1 MLYFILDWVKVT
13 RILKEVQQ
21 FDVYSE
27 QAHTHMDIF
36 ANGQSVE
43 VNLEYQRDVL
53 KYITDIGTSLRRQMD
68 IDALLQRVS
77 EASCKALRFRHS
89 ALYLSDGAGY
99 FRVCAV
105 SGVSAANEAY
115 LRGHPLPEDIV
126 AQLICEDY
134 RISESYFI
142 PAEAPLW
149 RNEEVTSYFVI
160 DESDIERA
168 EVDPS
173 PVGASSS
180 SSTLWHPEDM
190 FVVPLIKA
198 DNTLLGFLT
207 PDSPLD
213 GRRPTLQTMA
223 LLELFAN
230 QAAVV
235 IEGASLYKESQ
246 QTSEERAALIKIGH
260 ALSAPD
266 ALRDLQT
273 VYHTIYEQ
281 VRRVMPADAF
291 YISRYYSASELL
303 IIDFFIDEGVVY
315 SPIEYRHYP
324 VSIRK
329 MLYQGKMGY
338 MFSSAEEFADF
349 LEEESLQSCKA
360 LIGNERPSQS
370 LLFTPIRYGGQVLGL
385 LSAQSYQPH
394 AYTHRHLEMLKEIS
408 VQAGIAIINARLN
421 TELRDALKRA
431 QESEQ
436 LKNHFLMT
444 ASHELR
450 TPLTAIQGYL
460 ELLDNFDNVLDDE
473 SRQRFLNNARRACE
487 ELILLLGNVMDTSHI
502 DQDKVSLNMGSM
514 QVAKAVQLIL
524 EILEPTIT
532 REKRS
537 VTVNVADDI
546 VVWADDLRLRQVLL
560 NIVGNAL
567 KYTPATSALA
577 ISAYAADTTTINT
590 RLAGTQQVYLPVE
603 SDSSSVQST
612 ETSSHP
618 FVVID
623 IRDGGPGIKAEDQA
637 RLFSKFMRLD
647 NALNSRQRGAGLGL
661 YLCRQ
666 LIEAM
671 GGRIWVESTGVLG
684 EGSTFSIALPTRSS

>member
-1 MLYFILDWVKVT
+1 MKGT
-13 RILKEVQQ
+13 RVRKEVQQ

-27 QAHTHMDIF
+27 YAHTHMDTF
-36 ANGQSVE
+36 ANDQPIE
-43 VNLEYQRDVL
+43 VNADVKYQREVL
-53 KYITDIGTSLRRQMD
+53 KYITDIGTSLSLHMD
-68 IDALLQRVS
+68 TDVLLQRVS

-105 SGVSAANEAY
+105 SGASAASESY
-115 LRGHPLPEDIV
+115 LRAHPLPEDIV
-126 AQLICEDY
+126 AQIICEDY

-149 RNEEVTSYFVI
+149 RNEQVTSYFVI
-160 DESDIERA
+160 EESDIERA

-173 PVGASSS
+173 PASSPQS
-180 SSTLWHPEDM
+180 NGTEWHPEDM

-198 DNTLLGFLT
+198 NNTLLGFLT

-213 GRRPTLQTMA
+213 GRRPTEETMA

-235 IEGASLYKESQ
+235 IEGASLYKEAR
-246 QTSEERAALIKIGH
+246 QTSEERAALIKIGR

-273 VYHTIYEQ
+273 VYQAIYEQ
-281 VRRVMPADAF
+281 VRRVMPTDAF
-291 YISRYYSASELL
+291 YISRYYSTSEKL

-315 SPIEYRHYP
+315 SPIEYKYYP
-324 VSIRK
+324 MSIKK
-329 MLYQGKMGY
+329 MLYQENAGY
-338 MFSSAEEFADF
+338 MFSTAEEFTAF
-349 LEEESLQSCKA
+349 LKEENPNTSKA

-385 LSAQSYQPH
+385 LSAQSYRHH
-394 AYTHRHLEMLKEIS
+394 AYTHRHRDMLKEIG

-421 TELRDALKRA
+421 IELRDALKRA

-460 ELLDNFDNVLDDE
+460 ELLDSFNNVLDDD
-473 SRQRFLNNARRACE
+473 SKQRFLNNARRACE

-502 DQDKVSLNMGSM
+502 DQDKVSLNMAPM
-514 QVAKAVQLIL
+514 QVVDGVRLIL
-524 EILEPTIT
+524 EILEPTIA
-532 REKRS
+532 REKRL

-546 VVWADDLRLRQVLL
+546 VVWADELRLRQVLL
-560 NIVGNAL
+560 NIVSNAL
-567 KYTPATSALA
+567 KYTPATSAIAINAYSVDAATIHTHLA
-577 ISAYAADTTTINT
+577 A
-590 RLAGTQQVYLPVE
+590 TQQADAPLV
-603 SDSSSVQST
+603 SNSSRIQDTADSSNR
-612 ETSSHP
+612 
-618 FVVID
+618 FVVIEV
-623 IRDGGPGIKAEDQA
+623 RDWGPGISAEDQA
-637 RLFSKFMRLD
+637 RLFTKFMRLD
-647 NALNSRQRGAGLGL
+647 NALNSVQRGAGLGL

-671 GGRIWVESTGVLG
+671 LGRIWVESSGIPG
-684 EGSTFSIALPTRSS
+684 EGSTFVIALPMYQQG

>member
-1 MLYFILDWVKVT
+1 
-13 RILKEVQQ
+13 
-21 FDVYSE
+21 
-27 QAHTHMDIF
+27 MDTF
-36 ANGQSVE
+36 ADNQPVE
-43 VNLEYQRDVL
+43 VDVEYQRDVL
-53 KYITDIGTSLRRQMD
+53 KYIMDIGTSLRLQMD

-89 ALYLSDGAGY
+89 ALYLADGTGY

-115 LRGHPLPEDIV
+115 LRAHPLPEDIV
-126 AQLICEDY
+126 AKLICEDY

-149 RNEEVTSYFVI
+149 RNEHVTSYFVI
-160 DESDIERA
+160 DESDIERIEA
-168 EVDPS
+168 PPS
-173 PVGASSS
+173 PDDFSSS
-180 SSTLWHPEDM
+180 GSIVWHPEDM
-190 FVVPLIKA
+190 FVVPLVKA

-213 GRRPTLQTMA
+213 GRRPTLGTMA

-246 QTSEERAALIKIGH
+246 QTSEERAALVQIGR

-273 VYHTIYEQ
+273 VYQTIYEQ
-281 VRRVMPADAF
+281 VRRVMPTDAF
-291 YISRYYSASELL
+291 YISRYYSASETLN
-303 IIDFFIDEGVVY
+303 IDFFIDEGVAY
-315 SPIEYRHYP
+315 SPIEYTHYP

-329 MLYQGKMGY
+329 MLYQEKMGY
-338 MFSSAEEFADF
+338 MFSTAGEFAAF
-349 LEEESLQSCKA
+349 LEEESLNTCEA

-370 LLFTPIRYGGQVLGL
+370 LLFSPIRYGGQVLGM

-394 AYTHRHLEMLKEIS
+394 AYTRRHLEMLKEIS

-450 TPLTAIQGYL
+450 TPLTAIQGYI
-460 ELLDNFDNVLDDE
+460 ELLDNYNNVLDDD
-473 SRQRFLNNARRACE
+473 SKQRFLNNARRACE

-502 DQDKVSLNMGSM
+502 DQDKISLNMGSM

-532 REKRS
+532 REKRA
-537 VTVNVADDI
+537 VTVNVADEI
-546 VVWADDLRLRQVLL
+546 VIWADDLRFRQVLL

-567 KYTPATSALA
+567 KYTPAASALA
-577 ISAYAADTTTINT
+577 ISAYVVDATTINT
-590 RLAGTQQVYLPVE
+590 RLTNAQQADLPIAI
-603 SDSSSVQST
+603 DSSHVQHT
-612 ETSSHP
+612 ATSSHS

-623 IRDGGPGIKAEDQA
+623 IRDWGPGIKAEDQA
-637 RLFSKFMRLD
+637 RLFTKFMRLD
-647 NALNSRQRGAGLGL
+647 SALNSRQRGSGLGL

-671 GGRIWVESTGVLG
+671 EGRIWVKSSGIPG
-684 EGSTFSIALPTRSS
+684 EGSTFSIALPV